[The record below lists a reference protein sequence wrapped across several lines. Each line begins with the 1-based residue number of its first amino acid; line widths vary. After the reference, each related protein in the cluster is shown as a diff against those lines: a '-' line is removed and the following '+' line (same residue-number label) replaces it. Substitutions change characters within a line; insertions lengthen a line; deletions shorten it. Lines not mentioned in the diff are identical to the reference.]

1 MKIERRKFMRY
12 QVLDDTLY
20 IFSED
25 STVMGWVKDISI
37 GGMAIRY
44 CPVEDLKPKP
54 EIRLI
59 LSGDKIP
66 VYLPDI
72 PCKTIY
78 DIKVDENDRPF
89 ERSGTRHCGLQ
100 FGRLDTGM
108 KEKLTDLLSSEVML
122 PEMKTPFT
130 PGKP

>member
-44 CPVEDLKPKP
+44 YPVEDFGPKP

-59 LSGDKIP
+59 LSGDAIP
-66 VYLPDI
+66 FYLPDI
-72 PCKTIY
+72 SCKTIY
-78 DIKVDENDRPF
+78 DINVDENDRPF
-89 ERSGTRHCGLQ
+89 KRSGTRHCGLQ

-108 KEKLTDLLSSEVML
+108 KEKLADLLISEVML
-122 PEMKTPFT
+122 PGM
-130 PGKP
+130 